1 MIDFPTG
8 RAYGRLCTDELP
20 NYLASRKINQVYG
33 VAYRGSVFLTELEQV
48 AEAHVQHYCY
58 AQGWYCQALIRK
70 IERLTEDDFRCMANF
85 SYAENSVDLQ
95 NIIPDEM
102 TFNFKLKNFESPS
115 GCNALKEEQL
125 RRCWVLESTESV

>member
-1 MIDFPTG
+1 MANSFLGSEEVQGVIDIAYEKIRVD
-8 RAYGRLCTDELP
+8 RAMDNINICEYRQEMLTQKLKEVNDSLT
-20 NYLASRKINQVYG
+20 NLRKEHGIIYPERQ
-33 VAYRGSVFLTELEQV
+33 
-48 AEAHVQHYCY
+48 
-58 AQGWYCQALIRK
+58 